1 MGTCL
6 APTPPD
12 MPPAAPTAR
21 ALPCALRA
29 LRAVWAPALLAIS
42 CLLPLTAAQA
52 EDVEPTLSL
61 SANAGAGFMRGGH
74 GGLMSGQRAP
84 LALDIQVL
92 TTKAPRF
99 LIGGALRIELEDS
112 KSVAGIPRLQLRH
125 ALGPLELRPGVG
137 LPFYFAP
144 KTMLGPEA
152 SLWAKLKL
160 GKDFGLLVSLSAA
173 AFMVGNDV
181 PHGSTVIM
189 FHAFLGFELFI

>member
-1 MGTCL
+1 MPAV
-6 APTPPD
+6 APR
-12 MPPAAPTAR
+12 AR
-21 ALPCALRA
+21 ALLGGRRA
-29 LRAVWAPALLAIS
+29 RAELWVSALLAAG
-42 CLLPLTAAQA
+42 LLLQLTAAHA

-61 SANAGAGFMRGGH
+61 SVNLGAGFMRGGH
-74 GGLMSGQRAP
+74 GGLMAGQRAP
-84 LALDIQVL
+84 LALDVQVL
-92 TTKAPRF
+92 TTRAPRF
-99 LIGGALRIELEDS
+99 LLGGALRIELEDA

-125 ALGPLELRPGVG
+125 PLGPLELRPGVG

-144 KTMLGPEA
+144 RTMLGPEA

-189 FHAFLGFELFI
+189 FHAFFGLELFI